1 MTCFGIKKRI
11 RNEAGFILTPLAL
24 HINTHFVEPSDDGK
38 WEEEMGRLK
47 HFCAALLATTVLA
60 FAAGSVSAAN
70 IAVIGGKND
79 DAFWNIIKKGV
90 DDARLIVEANGGTV
104 NYLRLQ
110 SYDNFAPD
118 VVQLIQTA
126 ISQKVDGLV
135 IPNWVPEGEDPAI
148 KEAVKAGI
156 KVILMNAGGLEKAKE
171 LGAIN
176 YVGSDEYIAGAAGGE
191 YFSKQGK
198 KNVLC
203 VNTVPGAA
211 NLEARCKGVIEGIA
225 KAGGAAKQ
233 LPLPATSFGDATAVA
248 EAIKATLLQDASIDG
263 VITISAGDADSAAIG
278 VMQAGKTET
287 VLLGTFDLN
296 QSGLDRIKDG
306 TQGFAIDQ
314 QPYLQSFLAVTLLAS
329 AIDFGTDLPTAPV
342 LTGPGIVDKS
352 NIAATLTGVSKGA
365 R

>member
-1 MTCFGIKKRI
+1 MAYFRKFLI
-11 RNEAGFILTPLAL
+11 AG
-24 HINTHFVEPSDDGK
+24 
-38 WEEEMGRLK
+38 
-47 HFCAALLATTVLA
+47 AASLVMASSA
-60 FAAGSVSAAN
+60 FAAN
-70 IAVIGGKND
+70 IAVVGGKND
-79 DAFWNIIKKGV
+79 DAFWNLIKKGL
-90 DDARLIVEANGGTV
+90 DDARLVVEANGGKV
-104 NYLRLQ
+104 HYLRLQ
-110 SYDNFAPD
+110 TYDNFAPD

-148 KEAVKAGI
+148 REAIKAGI
-156 KVILMNAGGLEKAKE
+156 KVILMNAGGHEKAKE

-176 YVGSDEYIAGAAGGE
+176 YVGSDEYLAGVAGGE
-191 YFSKQGK
+191 YFAKQGK
-198 KNVLC
+198 NNVIC

-211 NLEARCKGVIEGIA
+211 NLEARCKGVLDGIT
-225 KAGGAAKQ
+225 KAGGTGKQ

-248 EAIKATLLQDASIDG
+248 EAIKATLLQDGKIDG
-263 VITISAGDADSAAIG
+263 VLTISAGDADSAAIG

-287 VLLGTFDLN
+287 ALLGTFDLN

-314 QPYLQSFLAVTLLAS
+314 QPYLQSLLAVTLLAS

-342 LTGPGIVDKS
+342 LTGPNIVDKS
-352 NIAATLTGVSKGA
+352 NIEATLAGVAKGA

>member
-1 MTCFGIKKRI
+1 MAYFKKFLI
-11 RNEAGFILTPLAL
+11 AG
-24 HINTHFVEPSDDGK
+24 
-38 WEEEMGRLK
+38 
-47 HFCAALLATTVLA
+47 AASLLMACGT
-60 FAAGSVSAAN
+60 SAAN
-70 IAVIGGKND
+70 IAVVGGKND
-79 DAFWNIIKKGV
+79 DAFWNLIKKGV
-90 DDARLIVEANGGTV
+90 DDARLVVEANGGKV

-110 SYDNFAPD
+110 TYDNFAPD

-126 ISQKVDGLV
+126 VSQKVDGLV

-148 KEAVKAGI
+148 REAIKAGI
-156 KVILMNAGGLEKAKE
+156 KVILMNAGGHEKAKE

-176 YVGSDEYIAGAAGGE
+176 YVGSDEYLAGVAGGE
-191 YFSKQGK
+191 YFAKQGK
-198 KNVLC
+198 KNVIC

-211 NLEARCKGVIEGIA
+211 NLEARCKGVLDGIT
-225 KAGGAAKQ
+225 KAGGSGKQ

-248 EAIKATLLQDASIDG
+248 EAIKATLLQDSKIDG
-263 VITISAGDADSAAIG
+263 VLTISAGDADSAAIG

-287 VLLGTFDLN
+287 ALLGTFDLN

-314 QPYLQSFLAVTLLAS
+314 QPYLQSLLAVTLLAS

-342 LTGPGIVDKS
+342 LTGPNIVDKS
-352 NIAATLTGVSKGA
+352 NIQATLAGVAKGA